1 MRRRDFVLGTLG
13 ALVRPNLVRAQSRNA
28 VPKIGFLFPGPE
40 NAVKSRKDLLLEGLS
55 DEGFREPDRVI
66 LVARATGG
74 DESKIVPKLKELI
87 AEGVDV
93 LIPTG
98 PSLMRAARALTPT
111 IPIVTFDLESDPIE
125 AGWLSSYA
133 HPGSNVTG
141 VFSDFPEF
149 SSKWLELLKE
159 TLPACSNVVALW
171 DPATSTVQP
180 RAIAS
185 AVRSVGA
192 KTEVLEIKSFSDLDG
207 TFESASARRPDGLL
221 ILSSPIVSV
230 NSKQLAEL
238 SLKHRLPA
246 ISLFANF
253 ARSGGLIAYGPNLED
268 LYRETGAMAGKILKG
283 AKPADLPAE
292 RPTRFDLVVNL
303 KTAKALNL
311 TMPTS
316 MLLRANEVIE

>member
-1 MRRRDFVLGTLG
+1 
-13 ALVRPNLVRAQSRNA
+13 
-28 VPKIGFLFPGPE
+28 
-40 NAVKSRKDLLLEGLS
+40 
-55 DEGFREPDRVI
+55 
-66 LVARATGG
+66 
-74 DESKIVPKLKELI
+74 
-87 AEGVDV
+87 
-93 LIPTG
+93 
-98 PSLMRAARALTPT
+98 
-111 IPIVTFDLESDPIE
+111 
-125 AGWLSSYA
+125 
-133 HPGSNVTG
+133 
-141 VFSDFPEF
+141 
-149 SSKWLELLKE
+149 
-159 TLPACSNVVALW
+159 VALW

-246 ISLFANF
+246 IFLFANF
-253 ARSGGLIAYGPNLED
+253 ARTGGLIAYGPNLED